1 MIRFNDLDTN
11 TRNVI
16 DYALDMILNDLYDDI
31 EADIKT
37 HLKKSVSGHQT
48 NLAVGSIGLTALEDK
63 LAMHYECSDSLSKE
77 LNAFYWGFL
86 RDIRPNEDA
95 VAWIGHF
102 LISEVAER
110 QPDNWW
116 REQDKAE
123 VQ

>member
-1 MIRFNDLDTN
+1 MIGFYDLDTN

-37 HLKKSVSGHQT
+37 HLKKSVSEHQT
-48 NLAVGSIGLTALEDK
+48 NLAIGSIGLTALEDK
-63 LAMHYECSDSLSKE
+63 LAMHYEYSDSLSKE
-77 LNAFYWGFL
+77 LNAFFWGFL
-86 RDIRPNEDA
+86 GKIRPNEDA

-102 LISEVAER
+102 LAGEVVER

>member
-1 MIRFNDLDTN
+1 MIRFNDLDAS

-16 DYALDMILNDLYDDI
+16 DYAQDMIVNELYDDI
-31 EADIKT
+31 EADIKA

-48 NLAVGSIGLTALEDK
+48 NLAVGSIGLTVLENK
-63 LAMHYECSDSLSKE
+63 LAMHYEYGDSLSKE

-86 RDIRPNEDA
+86 RDIRSNEDA
-95 VAWIGHF
+95 IAWIGKF
-102 LISEVAER
+102 LVDEVAER

-123 VQ
+123 A

>member
-1 MIRFNDLDTN
+1 MIRFNDLDAS
-11 TRNVI
+11 TRSVI
-16 DYALDMILNDLYDDI
+16 DYAQDMIVNELYDDI

-37 HLKKSVSGHQT
+37 HLKKSVSEHQT
-48 NLAVGSIGLTALEDK
+48 NLAIGSIGLTALEDK
-63 LAMHYECSDSLSKE
+63 LATHYEYSDSLSKE
-77 LNAFYWGFL
+77 INAFFWGFL

-102 LISEVAER
+102 LAGEVAER

-116 REQDKAE
+116 REQDKEE